1 MNIFFYSARTA
12 SCWDECSFR
21 GCAGKCLEQL
31 QGMPCL
37 ARMQVLPQGS
47 AFPPPMD
54 TPLRSGDLL
63 LLHAGNSRELGRLL
77 ANREAFENYRIILIL
92 GAELDDGGRSSHLL
106 NPRYIATVER
116 GLADVYKVVGRLTA
130 QEGCLETDLP
140 ENGGARG
147 DAR

>member
-1 MNIFFYSARTA
+1 
-12 SCWDECSFR
+12 
-21 GCAGKCLEQL
+21 
-31 QGMPCL
+31 
-37 ARMQVLPQGS
+37 
-47 AFPPPMD
+47 MD

-63 LLHAGNSRELGRLL
+63 ILHAGNSRELGRLL

-140 ENGGARG
+140 ENRRLTG